1 MENQEEYARER
12 FELNRQK
19 QTLKE
24 QQQQRPTVTYNG
36 GIFKVDM
43 QLLSYL
49 YMKCANVGLFQASR
63 EDILLDSYDTPI
75 KTQADAKK
83 FIIKNRGI
91 QYKGLEELVRFLQQM
106 NIVPQDKVILAYNK
120 STKKYKIRD
129 EKAIQSRNKKAI
141 EKNNK

>member
-24 QQQQRPTVTYNG
+24 QQQQRLTVTYNG

-49 YMKCANVGLFQASR
+49 YMKCANAGLFQQSR
-63 EDILLDSYDTPI
+63 EDIIPDSYDTPV
-75 KTQADAKK
+75 KVDVQDLLVLVDQRWKEVHNDWLNQ
-83 FIIKNRGI
+83 F
-91 QYKGLEELVRFLQQM
+91 EELKTKRKAGDV
-106 NIVPQDKVILAYNK
+106 KV
-120 STKKYKIRD
+120 
-129 EKAIQSRNKKAI
+129 
-141 EKNNK
+141 